1 MKVLAVTGI
10 RSEYDI
16 LYPVIDELRK
26 NGADV
31 TIAVSGAHLS
41 DQQGNTYQRI
51 KEDGFEIADCID
63 TLFSTDRLVQ
73 RPKAV
78 AQLVLGLTQTVDR
91 LDPDFLLVIGDRE
104 ESIAT
109 AIVGNYMDK
118 LVVHI
123 GGGDP
128 VYGNADDPVRFAV
141 SKLAHVHCCTAK
153 PYAENLLKVG
163 EEDFRVFWTGNPAY
177 VNISQTEQLDLQGLS
192 DYLDV
197 DISNGR
203 YIVLIK
209 HPLSSEM
216 SEAKQQMEITL
227 SALDVFCRKHDY
239 KTIIIPP
246 NTDPGSNDL
255 RNVISQYESS
265 DFLHSVKTLP
275 RVQFVNLIRN
285 TRALAGNSSMGILE
299 APFYK
304 LPVVNIG
311 HRQQGR
317 LNAGNVEFV
326 AHDKEDIVT
335 SLEKAC
341 FDEEY
346 RIHISN
352 LINPYGDETA
362 AIKIRKVIE
371 SIDLLDKRWY
381 TKEKL
386 C

>member
-16 LYPVIDELRK
+16 LFPVIDELRK
-26 NGADV
+26 NGAHV
-31 TIAVSGAHLS
+31 SIAVSGAHLS
-41 DQQGNTYQRI
+41 DAQGNTYQRI
-51 KEDGFEIADCID
+51 IEDGFEVADYID
-63 TLFSTDRLVQ
+63 TLFSTDRLIQ
-73 RPKAV
+73 RSKGV
-78 AQLVLGLTQTVDR
+78 AQLILGLSQTVER
-91 LDPDFLLVIGDRE
+91 VDPDFLLVIGDRE

-109 AIVGNYMDK
+109 AIVGNYMEK
-118 LVVHI
+118 LIVHI

-128 VYGNADDPVRFAV
+128 VYGNADDPIRFAV
-141 SKLAHVHCCTAK
+141 SKLAHVHCCMAK
-153 PYAENLLKVG
+153 SYAENLLKLG
-163 EEDFRVFWTGNPAY
+163 EEDFRVFWAGNPAY
-177 VNISQTEQLDLQGLS
+177 VNISNTKQLDINKLS
-192 DYLDV
+192 EDLGVDV
-197 DISNGR
+197 TDGR

-216 SEAKQQMEITL
+216 AESKRQMEITL
-227 SALDVFCRKHDY
+227 SALDEFCKKNNY
-239 KTIIIPP
+239 KAIIIPP
-246 NTDPGSNDL
+246 NTDPGSNDV

-265 DFLHSVKTLP
+265 RVLYPVKTLA
-275 RVQFVNLIRN
+275 RVQFINMIRN
-285 TRALAGNSSMGILE
+285 ARALAGNSSMGILE

-326 AHDKEDIVT
+326 GHDMDEII
-335 SLEKAC
+335 SGLEKAC
-341 FDEEY
+341 FDETY
-346 RIHISN
+346 RTYVAD
-352 LINPYGDETA
+352 LVNPYGDETA
-362 AIKIRKVIE
+362 AIKIRKIMQ